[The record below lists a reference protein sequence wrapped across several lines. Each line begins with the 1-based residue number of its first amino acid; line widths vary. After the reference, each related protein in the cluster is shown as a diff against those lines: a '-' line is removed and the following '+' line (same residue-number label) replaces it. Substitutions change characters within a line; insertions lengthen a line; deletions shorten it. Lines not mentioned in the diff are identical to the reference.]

1 MELLYRLCAVLVDAS
16 TQQKGSVSLVAVQEV
31 PVELIAR
38 SAEFLAFRVEQVV
51 AAYAFESRDA
61 VQVFGRSDGESFD
74 QLQSL
79 LAERTAILGRFVA
92 VQLYVVQAETV
103 GIDADVFLAF
113 IDKDTDS
120 PGMLRKIFRNAVQIA
135 GRFGVED
142 EAYHVYS
149 QLFYLADVF
158 RIGHSA
164 DFDDH
169 SCLKIN

>member
-1 MELLYRLCAVLVDAS
+1 MMELLYRLCAVLVDAS

-113 IDKDTDS
+113 IDKDTDL
-120 PGMLRKIFRNAVQIA
+120 G
-135 GRFGVED
+135 
-142 EAYHVYS
+142 
-149 QLFYLADVF
+149 
-158 RIGHSA
+158 
-164 DFDDH
+164 
-169 SCLKIN
+169 